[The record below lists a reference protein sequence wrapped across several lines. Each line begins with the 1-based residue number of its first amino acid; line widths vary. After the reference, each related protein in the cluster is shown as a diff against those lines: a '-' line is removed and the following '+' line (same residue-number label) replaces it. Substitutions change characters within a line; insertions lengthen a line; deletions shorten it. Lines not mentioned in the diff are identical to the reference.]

1 MKLLAVTLAVA
12 LLGTA
17 GLGAWI
23 LSGGGQATQA
33 SPALSMGVDADP
45 SGNTAT
51 SLGPI
56 DSCISV
62 SSGTTFDVDIYVTDV
77 TDLKSWEVY
86 FVFDPSVAIVTGVN
100 VKNMLLAANAGSNVV
115 DTSDLVPNTTG
126 LYRLSAIDTA
136 SAPAHESGSGVLARL
151 TLQAVA
157 PGVSTGGVDL
167 LDENGDGKPDLG
179 PWLRNSGGEYLGD
192 VNGDRFFDGP
202 ISQAQIAVDRG
213 CVADTDADGVP
224 DATDNCPNDAN
235 PSQSDADGDG
245 LGDACD
251 PDDDNDTIPNA
262 SDNCPLVANADQAD
276 SDGDGVGDVCDI
288 FPTPTV
294 TPSVTPTPNP
304 TVTPGPALAW
314 QYSCYVGS
322 SQPVED
328 AFASATGD
336 VLAAYRLTPDQRFD
350 RWFPGSPD
358 LSNMTM
364 LNPYDA
370 LFVLMA
376 SDATWPQ
383 EPSSES
389 QDSVDLVFG
398 WNSVCY
404 TGATKQAEEATA
416 GIDGQFAVAYTLA
429 PDGTWRRFVPGKP
442 DASTLTQLEQ
452 STPVLMLATEGSGTV
467 WVFDP

>member
-12 LLGTA
+12 LLATA
-17 GLGAWI
+17 GLGGWI
-23 LSGGGQATQA
+23 VSGGEEATQA

-51 SLGPI
+51 SLGAI

-62 SSGTTFDVDIYVTDV
+62 SSGATFDVDIYVTDV

-86 FVFDPSVAIVTGVN
+86 FVFDPSVVIVTGVD
-100 VKNMLLAANAGSNVV
+100 VHMFLAANAGSNVV
-115 DTSDLVPNTTG
+115 DTSDPVPNTTG
-126 LYRLSAIDTA
+126 LYRLAAIDTA
-136 SAPAHESGSGVLARL
+136 PAPAHESGSGVLARL

-157 PGVSTGGVDL
+157 PGVSTGGIPL
-167 LDENGDGKPDLG
+167 LDETGDGKPDLG
-179 PWLRNSGGEYLGD
+179 PWLRNSSGEYLGD
-192 VNGDRFFDGP
+192 VNGDHFFDGP
-202 ISQAQIAVDRG
+202 ISQAQIAVGQG
-213 CVADTDADGVP
+213 CLADTDGDGVP

-235 PSQSDADGDG
+235 PSQTDADGDG

-262 SDNCPLVANADQAD
+262 ADNCPLVANADQTD

-294 TPSVTPTPNP
+294 TPSATPMPSP
-304 TVTPGPALAW
+304 TVTPAPSLAW
-314 QYSCYVGS
+314 RYSCYVGT

-336 VLAAYRLTPDQRFD
+336 VLAVYRLTPDQRFD

-358 LSNMTM
+358 LSNLTM

-389 QDSVDLVFG
+389 RDSVELVFG

-404 TGATKQAEEATA
+404 TGATKQPEEATA

-429 PDGTWRRFVPGKP
+429 PDRTWRRFVPGKP

-452 STPVLMLATEGSGTV
+452 STPVLILATESTGIV